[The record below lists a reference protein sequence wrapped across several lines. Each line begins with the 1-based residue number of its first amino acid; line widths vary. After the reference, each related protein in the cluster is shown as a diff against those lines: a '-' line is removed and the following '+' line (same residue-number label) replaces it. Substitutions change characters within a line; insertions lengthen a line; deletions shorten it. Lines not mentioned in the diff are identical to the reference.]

1 MGTQV
6 YGAVNVGAGVLNVNG
21 ALGAGAISLAANTEL
36 AVAAGGRIEGASSA
50 GTVITG
56 SAGAETITVAAGA
69 TLVANGNLG
78 DGDDVLD
85 VAGTLDTVGGALLL
99 GAGDDRVRIHE
110 TTVLGAA
117 TVDAGAGNDLLDV
130 NVTSAVTLGATTGFE
145 SLGKSGVGTLNVLGA
160 NTFATVEVNGG
171 LLQVANTGSLQAS
184 DLTVASGATLR
195 VDGTFAGTSGNDT
208 ADIAGIVSGVGSLD
222 FGGGDDVVTLVD
234 GANLASV
241 ASVTGGAGNDSLIAT
256 VSAGSVALGPSTGFE
271 SLQKTGGGLLTIGSG
286 TSEFAYVS
294 IGGGTVR
301 VDGTVN
307 GMAGGAFDTTL
318 AAGATLEITA
328 SGAYGCGSGDDSI
341 TVGGTVT
348 GSGRIDQCAGN
359 DTLRIQDGANF
370 ASFTGTIDG
379 GADTLGDTVQLD
391 NANALTFGAG
401 AVINYENLAKTNTG
415 TTTLTG
421 TQTYSGSTL
430 LQGGSLV
437 VEGAL
442 RTPTLLMGDGTTLT
456 VDGLVE
462 GLGGIATA
470 LTGSA
475 GANTITVETGGTL
488 RANGS
493 LGDGADL
500 LDVIG
505 TLDTLL
511 GAINLGDGD
520 DTLRIHDGSV
530 VGHVDGGAGHDTFGT
545 HIQTS
550 ATLGA
555 VNGFE
560 ALAKSGVGVLHLD
573 GPGVSDF
580 ANVDVLAGTLD
591 IGAAGALQ
599 ATTGGTLA
607 VSVASGAT
615 LHVDGQLLGGNGND
629 TLALGGTLSGA
640 GTVALGAGDDR
651 LVLSDGASLMRPVD
665 GGGQTNGDT
674 VVFDNAIDTTWNLAN
689 IVDFERLDKQG
700 VATTTLT
707 GANAFDATRVLAGTL
722 RIDGTLFTASIAL
735 GDDAALS
742 IGGAVS
748 GDGGIATTLT
758 GTAGA
763 NAVIVDA
770 GATFVANGDLGAGSD
785 LLDVAGTLDTGAG
798 LALGDG
804 DDRFIVYDHTVVLGA
819 GIDAGAGNDM
829 LDVNVGPSFNVP
841 LPGLAGFESLGKS
854 GAGTLHINGASDFL
868 TVHVREGMLDIA
880 ASGSVQATTT
890 VIDAGATLQI
900 DGAFTGTTGDDS
912 LVIGGTVVG
921 NGTLSLGDGADHLTV
936 LDGANLAGLLTA
948 IDGGAG
954 TDLLETDIATTASLG
969 GVQGFESLLKSGV
982 GTLHVDGPAAS
993 VFASVNV
1000 QAGALNVGAAGV
1012 IDGVTDTTVAQ
1023 GATLIVDGAF
1033 TGTANNDRWS
1043 SRAPCAVQARSAWR
1057 PATTRSRC
1065 SMARICRG

>member
-1 MGTQV
+1 MRACSAST
-6 YGAVNVGAGVLNVNG
+6 ARSAP
-21 ALGAGAISLAANTEL
+21 ATISLAANTEL

-195 VDGTFAGTSGNDT
+195 VDGTFTGTSGNDT
-208 ADIAGIVSGVGSLD
+208 ADIAGIVSGVGSID

-256 VSAGSVALGPSTGFE
+256 VSAGNVALGPSTGFE

-286 TSEFAYVS
+286 TSEFADVS

-475 GANTITVETGGTL
+475 GANTITVEAGGTL

-511 GAINLGDGD
+511 GALNLGDGD

-651 LVLSDGASLMRPVD
+651 LVLSDGASLHARRRRRRANERRHGRVRQRDRHDVESRQHRRLRAPRQAGRRDHHAHGGERIRRNARVGRNAPHRRHAVHRERRARRRCGTFDRRRGLRRWRHRDDADRHRWCERRSSSMRARRSSPTATSAQAV
-665 GGGQTNGDT
+665 TCSMSRARSIPARALRWAT
-674 VVFDNAIDTTWNLAN
+674 
-689 IVDFERLDKQG
+689 
-700 VATTTLT
+700 ATTDSSSTT
-707 GANAFDATRVLAGTL
+707 TPWSSAP
-722 RIDGTLFTASIAL
+722 ASMRAR
-735 GDDAALS
+735 
-742 IGGAVS
+742 
-748 GDGGIATTLT
+748 ATTCST
-758 GTAGA
+758 STSAPA
-763 NAVIVDA
+763 STCRCRAWRASN
-770 GATFVANGDLGAGSD
+770 
-785 LLDVAGTLDTGAG
+785 
-798 LALGDG
+798 
-804 DDRFIVYDHTVVLGA
+804 R
-819 GIDAGAGNDM
+819 
-829 LDVNVGPSFNVP
+829 
-841 LPGLAGFESLGKS
+841 S
-854 GAGTLHINGASDFL
+854 G
-868 TVHVREGMLDIA
+868 
-880 ASGSVQATTT
+880 
-890 VIDAGATLQI
+890 
-900 DGAFTGTTGDDS
+900 
-912 LVIGGTVVG
+912 
-921 NGTLSLGDGADHLTV
+921 
-936 LDGANLAGLLTA
+936 
-948 IDGGAG
+948 
-954 TDLLETDIATTASLG
+954 
-969 GVQGFESLLKSGV
+969 
-982 GTLHVDGPAAS
+982 
-993 VFASVNV
+993 
-1000 QAGALNVGAAGV
+1000 
-1012 IDGVTDTTVAQ
+1012 
-1023 GATLIVDGAF
+1023 
-1033 TGTANNDRWS
+1033 
-1043 SRAPCAVQARSAWR
+1043 SRAPAHCTSTARRTS
-1057 PATTRSRC
+1057 
-1065 SMARICRG
+1065 